1 MQVPEETVMG
11 STGKAFDEVKAILG
25 KLDRSI
31 DQARSRRLG
40 PDEVPQ
46 EAASDDEMIGRRE
59 EDASTVVGGTPSARP
74 AAPNKGRARPASEY
88 GRARP
93 LRRDGEP
100 TTDKTGQWDKTEVND
115 DTVIG

>member
-1 MQVPEETVMG
+1 MG

-40 PDEVPQ
+40 PDETPE
-46 EAASDDEMIGRRE
+46 EAGDGDELIGRRE
-59 EDASTVVGGTPSARP
+59 EDGSTVVGGNQPVRP

-100 TTDKTGQWDKTEVND
+100 APDKTGQWEKKEIGD

>member
-1 MQVPEETVMG
+1 MG

-40 PDEVPQ
+40 PDETP
-46 EAASDDEMIGRRE
+46 EDSESGEELIGRRE
-59 EDASTVVGGTPSARP
+59 EDTSTVVGGNQPVRAS
-74 AAPNKGRARPASEY
+74 APNKGRARPASEY